1 MNKHDGK
8 TGPCSSIVA
17 RSMGLLGLCLV
28 GFLLSIPLSLAQT
41 GQGTVTGTV
50 TDLSQAI
57 VPKADVTLTNKATGV
72 ATKGQSSDVG
82 IYYFGAVPI
91 GDYIIVV
98 AKQGFEEW
106 AGTFTLSV
114 GQNAVINPTLKVG
127 SATTVTEVSAAAAP
141 IETQS
146 GAVADIK
153 DSNQIRDLPLN
164 GRQIGGLFDLTAGV
178 ESGSGG
184 ARVNGMKVGSL
195 DINMDGVTMVD
206 RFGGGMVRV
215 QPGIETIQEFRIET
229 VGSDAK
235 FDQPSTVIMASRSGS
250 NILHGAG
257 YEYLRDNTVIGAT
270 RLRTDPIGPNFQLPE
285 LIRNEFG
292 GYLSGPVYIPHVY
305 NGKDKSFWFF
315 DYEGLRNRGRASP
328 LFETVPTAANWQGDM
343 SNLVNVNIP
352 CSGSNCP
359 LGYSPII
366 IYDPTTTNPTTF
378 QRTPFP
384 GNIIPGPLEQTAAVL
399 KSLTAL
405 PSNTTNPY
413 VGPNFTSTYPNVQ
426 TINNYTAKWDQNL
439 TDKDR
444 LSVRYTKSMQT
455 SAVEG
460 GYYANPL
467 NSASGMGSSARGYPD
482 TNVGVNYN
490 RSISANW
497 LNELLVGVLRDPNH
511 YGTLADFTNWPAKL
525 GVPNP
530 FGVTG
535 WPTMY
540 SSEASGAYF
549 GWDSDNSHLQ
559 HLSSETIEDN
569 VTWTHSK
576 HTMQFGFRGRKEQNY
591 VAELQQ
597 AQGSHNWGPA
607 YTTLFDQPDL
617 TTFPD
622 TGSGFAELLL
632 GLPNYLSNQYN
643 RGYFYF
649 HQTEVGLYFQDKI
662 KLTPRLTLNLGL
674 RWDKWTPYTEA
685 RNRLTEPY
693 DPAGFAFGV
702 ANQPFEVITTGSHDI
717 NSLGTPSAVV
727 TSWANDGLKYATA
740 DSVNYP
746 SNLFRSINHDFAPR
760 LGVAYQLNHNTV
772 VRGSYGI
779 YYVSMPL
786 ALLLQ
791 STRNNPPLNLRFQ
804 NNPYINPNV
813 PGGQN
818 GPYFGLYPNMVVP
831 APSDYLPT
839 ATVNINSP
847 QNTLSPYGNGGT
859 TWDGPNWNDE
869 RQQTWNLTVE
879 HQLPKQTGLRLSY
892 IGTWGGD
899 LEQQYAVDDQ
909 EPKYNYAVRTGLLP
923 PSPASLLAPVPQWS
937 LYGINHTG
945 YSRDNSFQAEV
956 HRTFAQGV
964 SFQVFYTFVRG
975 LTTTDPSGFND
986 GNTSVGGGNGNGH
999 LGAGGGATVP
1009 EYYEILGEPTLSYQ
1023 QRLKLT
1029 YTNNVSIPPHHV
1041 GFNGIYDLPFGKGKS
1056 FGRNI
1061 STPLNY
1067 LVGGW
1072 QLATIGIWNSGLWM
1086 GVNPGLVQ
1094 TSSPR
1099 IAAGQRATFNI
1110 SGSNDNYRQWFA
1122 GNFNTANATNVKGT
1136 LASPVVRQA
1145 GPNCSGAYVGQLAVT
1160 LASGTCYNAPF
1171 GGFYNPDPRNN
1182 LIGPGAWN
1190 DDLSLYKHLKIGE
1203 RLDVRFAADFFNAFN
1218 HPNDP
1223 PPSTSSGLQDISQ
1236 QSQDLNSPR
1245 VIQLSLRLEF

>member
-91 GDYIIVV
+91 GDYRIVV

-127 SATTVTEVSAAAAP
+127 SATTVIEVSAAAAP

-444 LSVRYTKSMQT
+444 LSVLYT
-455 SAVEG
+455 
-460 GYYANPL
+460 
-467 NSASGMGSSARGYPD
+467 
-482 TNVGVNYN
+482 
-490 RSISANW
+490 
-497 LNELLVGVLRDPNH
+497 
-511 YGTLADFTNWPAKL
+511 
-525 GVPNP
+525 
-530 FGVTG
+530 
-535 WPTMY
+535 
-540 SSEASGAYF
+540 
-549 GWDSDNSHLQ
+549 
-559 HLSSETIEDN
+559 
-569 VTWTHSK
+569 
-576 HTMQFGFRGRKEQNY
+576 
-591 VAELQQ
+591 
-597 AQGSHNWGPA
+597 
-607 YTTLFDQPDL
+607 
-617 TTFPD
+617 
-622 TGSGFAELLL
+622 
-632 GLPNYLSNQYN
+632 
-643 RGYFYF
+643 
-649 HQTEVGLYFQDKI
+649 
-662 KLTPRLTLNLGL
+662 
-674 RWDKWTPYTEA
+674 
-685 RNRLTEPY
+685 
-693 DPAGFAFGV
+693 
-702 ANQPFEVITTGSHDI
+702 
-717 NSLGTPSAVV
+717 
-727 TSWANDGLKYATA
+727 
-740 DSVNYP
+740 
-746 SNLFRSINHDFAPR
+746 
-760 LGVAYQLNHNTV
+760 
-772 VRGSYGI
+772 
-779 YYVSMPL
+779 
-786 ALLLQ
+786 
-791 STRNNPPLNLRFQ
+791 
-804 NNPYINPNV
+804 
-813 PGGQN
+813 
-818 GPYFGLYPNMVVP
+818 
-831 APSDYLPT
+831 
-839 ATVNINSP
+839 
-847 QNTLSPYGNGGT
+847 
-859 TWDGPNWNDE
+859 
-869 RQQTWNLTVE
+869 
-879 HQLPKQTGLRLSY
+879 
-892 IGTWGGD
+892 
-899 LEQQYAVDDQ
+899 
-909 EPKYNYAVRTGLLP
+909 
-923 PSPASLLAPVPQWS
+923 
-937 LYGINHTG
+937 
-945 YSRDNSFQAEV
+945 
-956 HRTFAQGV
+956 
-964 SFQVFYTFVRG
+964 
-975 LTTTDPSGFND
+975 
-986 GNTSVGGGNGNGH
+986 
-999 LGAGGGATVP
+999 
-1009 EYYEILGEPTLSYQ
+1009 
-1023 QRLKLT
+1023 
-1029 YTNNVSIPPHHV
+1029 
-1041 GFNGIYDLPFGKGKS
+1041 
-1056 FGRNI
+1056 
-1061 STPLNY
+1061 
-1067 LVGGW
+1067 
-1072 QLATIGIWNSGLWM
+1072 
-1086 GVNPGLVQ
+1086 
-1094 TSSPR
+1094 
-1099 IAAGQRATFNI
+1099 
-1110 SGSNDNYRQWFA
+1110 
-1122 GNFNTANATNVKGT
+1122 
-1136 LASPVVRQA
+1136 
-1145 GPNCSGAYVGQLAVT
+1145 
-1160 LASGTCYNAPF
+1160 
-1171 GGFYNPDPRNN
+1171 
-1182 LIGPGAWN
+1182 
-1190 DDLSLYKHLKIGE
+1190 
-1203 RLDVRFAADFFNAFN
+1203 
-1218 HPNDP
+1218 
-1223 PPSTSSGLQDISQ
+1223 
-1236 QSQDLNSPR
+1236 
-1245 VIQLSLRLEF
+1245 